1 MKHLT
6 LPLLLVCRQQPWRT
20 GHFSIS
26 RRLLNKRAVAYCCY
40 DRHSD
45 SMQEIGTF
53 HGDDLA
59 GLIEKGAGV
68 QQSQQTADYYAF
80 SRQYQGDKALV
91 VWVGDQKE

>member
-45 SMQEIGTF
+45 GMQEIGTF

-59 GLIEKGAGV
+59 GLTKKV
-68 QQSQQTADYYAF
+68 
-80 SRQYQGDKALV
+80 LV
-91 VWVGDQKE
+91 CSNRNKPLIIMLLSANIMAIKY